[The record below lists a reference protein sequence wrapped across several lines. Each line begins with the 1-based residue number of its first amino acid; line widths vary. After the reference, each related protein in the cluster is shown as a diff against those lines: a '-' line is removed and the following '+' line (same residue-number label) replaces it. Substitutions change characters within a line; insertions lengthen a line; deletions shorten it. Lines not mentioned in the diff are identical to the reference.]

1 MEKLLHNMLPL
12 RLKLWNKKT
21 SSYSP
26 QQSHLLMKKA
36 LLVTV
41 ELTTRVV
48 VDVDAT
54 DEQIAK
60 AAGRNY
66 IRRIENDE
74 VLENIAEHGIKD
86 DVEMPYGSLSDEIEK

>member
-1 MEKLLHNMLPL
+1 
-12 RLKLWNKKT
+12 
-21 SSYSP
+21 
-26 QQSHLLMKKA
+26 MKKA

-54 DEQIAK
+54 DEQIAE

-66 IRRIENDE
+66 IRRIENNE